1 MDKNKVMESAA
12 KLISKGQ
19 FEKAVK
25 EFQRVLE
32 VDPDDVRVLQKLAE
46 LYQKMNRKAE
56 AADCFEKV
64 AKTYAA
70 QGFYLKAV
78 ALYKQVLKVI
88 DRVEVNVR
96 LAELYQQ
103 LGLVGDAT
111 KEWQTVSA
119 YYDKIGDTKASLDT
133 LKKLVDLDPDNVA
146 ARIRLG
152 EQYAREDN
160 LVEAVAE
167 LRRAAQYLQRNSR
180 TDDYLRVA
188 ERISHLDQSDVTLAR
203 ELAESYLSR
212 GDSKRALAKLQI
224 CFKANPR
231 DLGTLQMLARA
242 FQELGQV
249 SKTVSV
255 LKELARVHLDTG
267 RSPDARKTYQQALD
281 LAPEDQEVKLAL
293 KNLQAEQAPRA
304 SEPRQPAGKAGPAPA
319 PTRPAPQAAGAPPAR
334 PATAP
339 VQAAAR
345 PPTSPAAAARPPAS
359 AVAAPRPPTS
369 PITSS
374 RPPTAPIPAVSGPPP
389 TAAAVPKLLKETEV
403 YVKYGLHEKALEH
416 LRKIFSADPDNIDAH
431 EKAKVVALATGRRD
445 DAIASLSTLLQLA
458 VKRSDPR
465 AEAARAELRELDP
478 HNAALAVGAAP
489 TVVVEDE
496 LVEETIEEEAMEV
509 EPIASSASEY
519 AENEHDEIVEQA
531 LEDHQILDES
541 ESVEEVEQK
550 KKRAPSAGKKAPA
563 EARGARPE
571 KAAPAPE
578 EEEDEF
584 ASDVAEADFYIQAG
598 LPEDARAILEGIA
611 MAAPDHPGVARRLR
625 ELGGGQA
632 PRAPAAPVHKE
643 LPAGASPGPLPPEHD
658 DLAAELAAELAS
670 EAGGG
675 VVDEDRPLD
684 GDALAP
690 FQVPA
695 KEVLGEFRAKVQQA
709 VRPEDVQTHY
719 DLGIAYK
726 EMGLLEEA
734 IAEFDVAVQH
744 GGGTRAA
751 DCLTMLGVCEL
762 ERGRPDA
769 AIERFN
775 AGLQLPDLSPEARY
789 ALAFELGAVYES
801 TGQTVEALEQ
811 YGSIDREDPNYRD
824 VPARIA
830 RLGSVD
836 ARPAAAGPQRP
847 GVKPARQASGQAG
860 PQKAAAQGRAAL
872 AGSAPSAPVA
882 TGARPEPAGDG
893 GPDPT
898 SPEPARKNR
907 KIGFV

>member
-1 MDKNKVMESAA
+1 V
-12 KLISKGQ
+12 
-19 FEKAVK
+19 
-25 EFQRVLE
+25 
-32 VDPDDVRVLQKLAE
+32 
-46 LYQKMNRKAE
+46 
-56 AADCFEKV
+56 
-64 AKTYAA
+64 
-70 QGFYLKAV
+70 
-78 ALYKQVLKVI
+78 
-88 DRVEVNVR
+88 
-96 LAELYQQ
+96 
-103 LGLVGDAT
+103 
-111 KEWQTVSA
+111 
-119 YYDKIGDTKASLDT
+119 
-133 LKKLVDLDPDNVA
+133 
-146 ARIRLG
+146 
-152 EQYAREDN
+152 
-160 LVEAVAE
+160 
-167 LRRAAQYLQRNSR
+167 
-180 TDDYLRVA
+180 
-188 ERISHLDQSDVTLAR
+188 
-203 ELAESYLSR
+203 
-212 GDSKRALAKLQI
+212 
-224 CFKANPR
+224 
-231 DLGTLQMLARA
+231 
-242 FQELGQV
+242 
-249 SKTVSV
+249 
-255 LKELARVHLDTG
+255 
-267 RSPDARKTYQQALD
+267 
-281 LAPEDQEVKLAL
+281 
-293 KNLQAEQAPRA
+293 
-304 SEPRQPAGKAGPAPA
+304 
-319 PTRPAPQAAGAPPAR
+319 
-334 PATAP
+334 
-339 VQAAAR
+339 
-345 PPTSPAAAARPPAS
+345 AAARPPAS

-374 RPPTAPIPAVSGPPP
+374 RPPTAPIPAVSGPPV

-431 EKAKVVALATGRRD
+431 EKAKVVALATGRTD
-445 DAIASLSTLLQLA
+445 DAIASLSTLLHLA

-478 HNAALAVGAAP
+478 HHAALAVGAAP

-496 LVEETIEEEAMEV
+496 LVEEAMEV
-509 EPIASSASEY
+509 EPIAASASEY
-519 AENEHDEIVEQA
+519 AENEHDQILGEE
-531 LEDHQILDES
+531 LEDQEILDES
-541 ESVEEVEQK
+541 ESVEEVEQEE
-550 KKRAPSAGKKAPA
+550 KRAPSAGKKAA
-563 EARGARPE
+563 EARGARPG
-571 KAAPAPE
+571 KAAPAPV

-598 LPEDARAILEGIA
+598 LTEDARAILEGIA
-611 MAAPDHPGVARRLR
+611 MAAPDHPGVASRLR

-632 PRAPAAPVHKE
+632 PRAPAAPVRKV
-643 LPAGASPGPLPPEHD
+643 LPAGASRGPLPPEHD

-751 DCLTMLGVCEL
+751 DCLTMLGMCEL

-775 AGLQLPDLSPEARY
+775 AGLQLPDLAAEARH
-789 ALAFELGAVYES
+789 ALAFELGGVFES

-824 VPARIA
+824 VQARIA
-830 RLGSVD
+830 RLGSVE
-836 ARPAAAGPQRP
+836 ARPAAAAPQRP
-847 GVKPARQASGQAG
+847 GVKPTRQASAQAG
-860 PQKAAAQGRAAL
+860 PQKAAAQGRAAP